1 MGSGCLQMLL
11 VNALCD
17 FRDDSVLKH
26 SVCGCRIVSTMLCVA
41 ALQFFSVVCNTV
53 GICAVQNIHAQ
64 IVVLFIAGLICLLW
78 CA

>member
-1 MGSGCLQMLL
+1 M
-11 VNALCD
+11 
-17 FRDDSVLKH
+17 FR
-26 SVCGCRIVSTMLCVA
+26 IA

-64 IVVLFIAGLICLLW
+64 IVVLSIAGLICLLW